1 VGIEALPTFYSHWYT
16 SARSVQQVTLLGQHE
31 SLQGGGGVGLSTVL
45 LSNLLGNHLHGHAQH
60 PSFSLSHYEIE
71 SQKYIAFT
79 AMILHDAIEIFFAGY
94 HRCPLATFGTS
105 GYKVMSVNAIVAKH
119 LHRSSTSGVS

>member
-1 VGIEALPTFYSHWYT
+1 MAETTASVTTCRDFIRNRFDRQPEAI
-16 SARSVQQVTLLGQHE
+16 
-31 SLQGGGGVGLSTVL
+31 QGGGGVGLSPVL

-60 PSFSLSHYEIE
+60 PGFALVHYEIE

-105 GYKVMSVNAIVAKH
+105 GYKVMSVNAIVAKY
-119 LHRSSTSGVS
+119 LHCRSTSAVS